1 MFVGDLFG
9 ELVLLYD
16 IIRVVIVICK
26 GMVEFL
32 MIDKLDFDMV
42 YICFYNF
49 YIFLLIIIEFYYVYV
64 KIFFCGL

>member
-49 YIFLLIIIEFYYVYV
+49 YIFLLIIIEFY
-64 KIFFCGL
+64 

>member
-9 ELVLLYD
+9 ELLLLYD

-49 YIFLLIIIEFYYVYV
+49 YIFL
-64 KIFFCGL
+64 